1 MKPLRLELQAFG
13 PFVEKQVVD
22 FEKLSEK
29 GMFLIKGKTGSG
41 KTTIFD
47 AMTFALYGGGSGEND
62 KLKSGRNDL
71 TEWRCIQ
78 ADRNLDTIVSFT
90 FSVRERKYVFTRSLI
105 QKTKNL
111 SEKYEAGEMDEDGN
125 IIPFF
130 DNPKKADLNKKAEEL
145 VGLTKEQF
153 RQVVLLPQGQFERFL
168 TASSEE
174 KEAILQKIFG
184 SGQWTKYAWK
194 FFNDANARKNAL
206 DEEKKEIDNSLAEE
220 DVFCLEELEEK
231 IQLLKDSKK
240 ELIRNHQKFDGEG
253 KQKKLDEDI
262 KLSEGFK
269 PLHEAEKTLSNLQ
282 AEKDSYAEKQR
293 EYEQA
298 EKAEALREPIRHF
311 ENACTEQTLRN
322 KELSDIENGLQEAE
336 ESVESTRVAKEVH
349 EKNSPIPELTKT
361 LGTYESKKGAY
372 QEVASLKTAAKT
384 AATELKT
391 AQNNLKKAAD
401 SLKDATDTAKKAKKD
416 FDEAEDFAKEY
427 RDRYYAGIYGEIAG
441 TLEEGEKCPVCGSC
455 DHPEPAQKS
464 LNSVS
469 KEDVEEKEAASE
481 LKKNLWSEA
490 EIAREQ
496 AEQEKDQKQ
505 KAYNEKEGL
514 KTAADAKL
522 EAAEKNLIEGITDSK
537 ALTKKIT
544 DIQTAIKNYKEET
557 ETRETSYSKA
567 VKTLNE
573 LKGKIDSAKK
583 EKERA
588 DSDYEKA
595 DGILKKALKEKGYAD
610 FESVKALMKEDS
622 ERKLLHEELVS
633 YKTACEVAEGNLEKL
648 QKELEGKKEPDS
660 SLFEERKEEIEAE
673 KVSFAENNANY
684 EQEIKRLTGKYRVLS
699 VKAKDY
705 ADNITEAGND
715 LAFAK
720 KLRGDSGIGLQRYVL
735 AIMFNQVIGEANRML
750 EKVHGGRYY
759 LYRSD
764 DKGVGNK
771 RGLEL
776 KVHDSRSP
784 EKEGRSVGMLSGGE
798 KFLVS
803 LALSIGMSTIA
814 QKSGVQI
821 EALFI
826 DEGFGTLDDNSI
838 NDAMDVLDSVRK
850 GNGMI
855 GIISHV
861 QLLEANIPTHLEVIK
876 SETGSSI
883 ALR

>member
-29 GMFLIKGKTGSG
+29 GMFLIKGNTGSG

-62 KLKSGRNDL
+62 TLKIGRNDL
-71 TEWRCIQ
+71 KEWRCTQ
-78 ADRNLDTIVSFT
+78 AERNLDTVVSFT
-90 FSVRERKYVFTRSLI
+90 FSVRERKYVFTRRLI

-111 SEKYEAGEMDEDGN
+111 SEKYEAGEIAKDGN

-168 TASSEE
+168 TASSNE
-174 KEAILQKIFG
+174 KEEILQKIFG
-184 SGQWTKYAWK
+184 SEQWTKYTRK
-194 FFNDANARKNAL
+194 FFDDALARKNTL

-220 DVFCLEELEEK
+220 DVLCLEQLEEK
-231 IQLLKDSKK
+231 IQLLEEEKK
-240 ELIRNHQKFDGEG
+240 ELQRIHQEFDGEG
-253 KQKKLDEDI
+253 KQKKLDEDRE
-262 KLSEGFK
+262 LSEGFK
-269 PLHEAEKTLSNLQ
+269 PLHEAEKILCGLK
-282 AEKDSYAEKQR
+282 EKKDFYDEKQR

-311 ENACTEQTLRN
+311 EDACTEQTLRN
-322 KELSDIENGLQEAE
+322 QELLNTQKGLKEAE
-336 ESVESTRVAKEVH
+336 ELVESTRIAKEEH

-361 LGTYESKKGAY
+361 LGNYESKKAAY
-372 QEVASLKTAAKT
+372 QEAASLKTAAKT
-384 AATELKT
+384 VAKELKT
-391 AQNNLKKAAD
+391 AQEKLKQASN
-401 SLKDATDTAKKAKKD
+401 SLKDATETAKTAKKD
-416 FDEAEDFAKEY
+416 YDEADTLAKAY
-427 RDRYYAGIYGEIAG
+427 RDRYFAGIYGEIAG
-441 TLEEGEKCPVCGSC
+441 TLEEGKKCPVCGSFN
-455 DHPEPAQKS
+455 HPEPAKKHPD
-464 LNSVS
+464 SVS
-469 KEDVEEKEAASE
+469 KEDVDEKETSCE
-481 LKKNLWSEA
+481 LKKNLWNEA

-496 AEQEKDQKQ
+496 AEQEKNQKQ
-505 KAYNEKEGL
+505 KDYNEKDGL
-514 KTAADAKL
+514 KRAADAKL

-567 VKTLNE
+567 VMTLNE

-595 DGILKKALKEKGYAD
+595 DGILKKALKEKDYED
-610 FESVKALMKEDS
+610 YKNVKLLMKEDS
-622 ERKLLHEELVS
+622 ERKQLHEELVS
-633 YKTACEVAEGNLEKL
+633 YKTSCEVAEKNLEKL
-648 QKELEGKKEPDS
+648 QKKLEGKTEPDS
-660 SLFEERKEEIEAE
+660 SLFEERKEEIDAE

-764 DKGVGNK
+764 DKGIGNK

-850 GNGMI
+850 GDGMI

-861 QLLEANIPTHLEVIK
+861 QLLEANISTHLEVIK